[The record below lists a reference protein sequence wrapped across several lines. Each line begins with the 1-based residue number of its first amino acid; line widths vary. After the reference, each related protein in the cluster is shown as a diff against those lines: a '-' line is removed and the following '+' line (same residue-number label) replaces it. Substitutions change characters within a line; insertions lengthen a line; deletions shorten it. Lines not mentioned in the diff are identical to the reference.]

1 MCMQPLP
8 PFGTLLAVLTTF
20 SCVGLQMVF
29 NYHGHTSSS
38 ISTAYQTEWLMQAV
52 LPSHPNL
59 NRFLGEFVSDVP
71 DDMFAA
77 LSPLQQELGAW
88 AWTAVAGVAVCAH
101 CLCPWLPAVTDPLC
115 VCPLCVC
122 ACVRCRVVGAG
133 TTVNSLTGASRR
145 SKAQFMLMDYFPG
158 TLQAFIA
165 AWHGRC
171 TPVPYKQAVAILA
184 GVRVCVCSP
193 CDGGPLLHQCLV

>member
-1 MCMQPLP
+1 MDVQPLP

-77 LSPLQQELGAW
+77 LSPVQQELGAW
-88 AWTAVAGVAVCAH
+88 AGRSSQA
-101 CLCPWLPAVTDPLC
+101 LLC
-115 VCPLCVC
+115 VRMVCFTNPTYLRFVCVC
-122 ACVRCRVVGAG
+122 A
-133 TTVNSLTGASRR
+133 
-145 SKAQFMLMDYFPG
+145 
-158 TLQAFIA
+158 QA
-165 AWHGRC
+165 R
-171 TPVPYKQAVAILA
+171 P
-184 GVRVCVCSP
+184 
-193 CDGGPLLHQCLV
+193 

>member
-1 MCMQPLP
+1 MDVQPLP

-88 AWTAVAGVAVCAH
+88 AWNAVAGVAVCAH

-115 VCPLCVC
+115 VTLFVCAVAWLGQAQLSTVSRAPPGAPRPSSCSWTTSQEPCKPSSLPGMGGAPLC
-122 ACVRCRVVGAG
+122 R
-133 TTVNSLTGASRR
+133 T
-145 SKAQFMLMDYFPG
+145 SKRWPF
-158 TLQAFIA
+158 
-165 AWHGRC
+165 
-171 TPVPYKQAVAILA
+171 
-184 GVRVCVCSP
+184 
-193 CDGGPLLHQCLV
+193 